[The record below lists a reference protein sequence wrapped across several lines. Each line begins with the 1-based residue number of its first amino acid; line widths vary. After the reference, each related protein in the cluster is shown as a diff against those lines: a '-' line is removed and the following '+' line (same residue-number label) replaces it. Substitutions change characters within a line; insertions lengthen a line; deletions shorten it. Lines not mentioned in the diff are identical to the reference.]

1 MAAEFRLET
10 ERLVLRSWRM
20 ADCAPFAKLAD
31 DPEVMRFLP
40 ALDRSRSDAIVAR
53 MIAAG
58 ERDGHS
64 TWVLEARSS
73 GDFLGFCGLL
83 TPPAPI
89 SGIEIGW
96 RLRRSAWG
104 QGLASEAA
112 RASLAWGWQSLD
124 CDEIIAFTVPENLKS
139 RAVMERIGMTY
150 VEGGDFDHPSLPEGD
165 PLRLQVLYRI
175 GRP

>member
-1 MAAEFRLET
+1 ML
-10 ERLVLRSWRM
+10 
-20 ADCAPFAKLAD
+20 
-31 DPEVMRFLP
+31 
-40 ALDRSRSDAIVAR
+40 I
-53 MIAAG
+53 
-58 ERDGHS
+58 
-64 TWVLEARSS
+64 
-73 GDFLGFCGLL
+73 
-83 TPPAPI
+83 PPAPL
-89 SGIEIGW
+89 SGVEIGW

-165 PLRLQVLYRI
+165 PLRRQVLYRM

>member
-1 MAAEFRLET
+1 MSSFRIET
-10 ERLVLRSWRM
+10 ERLVLREWRM
-20 ADCAPFAKLAD
+20 ADCEPFAKLAE

-40 ALDRSRSDAIVAR
+40 ALERSRSDAIVSR

-58 ERDGHS
+58 ERDGHCA
-64 TWVLEARSS
+64 WVLEARSS

-83 TPPAPI
+83 IPPAPL

-112 RASLAWGWQSLD
+112 RASLAWGWQNLV
-124 CDEIIAFTVPENLKS
+124 CDEIIAFTVPNNLRS
-139 RAVMERIGMTY
+139 RAVMDRIGMTR
-150 VEGGDFDHPSLPEGD
+150 VEGGDFDHPALSAGD
-165 PLRLQVLYRI
+165 PLRRHVLYSI
-175 GRP
+175 NRPQ